1 METIKL
7 ELTEQEITNL
17 LAVLNK
23 VNITGAEALPVAQLQ
38 VKLANTLPK
47 EKEEKKK

>member
-1 METIKL
+1 MKPINV

-17 LAVLNK
+17 LTVLNK

-38 VKLANTLPK
+38 VKLSGALP
-47 EKEEKKK
+47 KEEKKD

>member
-1 METIKL
+1 MEIIEI
-7 ELTEQEITNL
+7 ELTKQEITNL

-23 VNITGAEALPVAQLQ
+23 VTITGAAALPVAQLQ
-38 VKLANTLPK
+38 VKLANALPK